1 MNLKNKYEMMVALK
15 PLLPDDVRKS
25 VHKGIVD
32 LVKDSGG
39 SVDDTDV
46 WGKRYLA
53 YEIEKHNE
61 GYYIVY
67 QMTLPPVAVKELR
80 RQMELKQEV
89 LRYIIVKINKLE
101 ELGASI
107 KKKDFSEEGAEEN
120 VPSKE

>member
-1 MNLKNKYEMMVALK
+1 MMVALK

-25 VHKGIVD
+25 VHTGIMS
-32 LVKDSGG
+32 LAKELGG

-53 YEIEKHNE
+53 YKIQGHNE

-67 QMTLPPVAVKELR
+67 QMTMPSGSIKELR

-89 LRYIIVKINKLE
+89 LRYIVVKITRSE
-101 ELGASI
+101 ELGSVL
-107 KKKDFSEEGAEEN
+107 KKKDFSEDEKDE
-120 VPSKE
+120 VKE

>member
-1 MNLKNKYEMMVALK
+1 MMVALK

-25 VHKGIVD
+25 VHTNILSLAKE
-32 LVKDSGG
+32 LGG

-53 YEIEKHNE
+53 YKIQGHNE

-67 QMTLPPVAVKELR
+67 QMTLPSASIKELR

-89 LRYIIVKINKLE
+89 LRYIVVKITKPE
-101 ELGASI
+101 ELGNSL
-107 KKKDFSEEGAEEN
+107 KKKDFSEMEKSESAEE
-120 VPSKE
+120 